1 MHSEP
6 PDSDEIARAI
16 VRVLSGDLLEREEI
30 ELRQWLDADPERR
43 QLFAEMHAIWE
54 EAGAGAPRWDTSSLA
69 RRIIAARKQ
78 ASRRS
83 PVQTRVRGVRLASV
97 RQLAVA
103 AALVAVVSTG
113 LLYTS
118 TRSPAQRAERAVAL
132 KEIVTKRGERA
143 SVQLPDGSRITV
155 GPAST
160 LRYPDR
166 IEARAVREVYLAG
179 DAYFE
184 VIHDEARPFVVRTTH
199 AVARDLGTAFLVR
212 AHDDMPHV
220 DVIVVEGLVS
230 LAAPSGGGQDS
241 LLLRPR
247 DLGRVDSAGNL
258 GVTRNVDLAPTL
270 AWTRGQLV
278 FRNAP
283 VSEVAAEIA
292 RSYDVD
298 VRIADPILR
307 DLHFSGSFG
316 PAPVADVISNFA
328 TSIGATAVQRSGGFV
343 IVHGASR

>member
-1 MHSEP
+1 MGPEQ
-6 PDSDEIARAI
+6 PDPDEVARAI
-16 VRVLSGDLLEREEI
+16 VRVLSGDLPEREEI

-43 QLFAEMHAIWE
+43 QLFAEMRGIWE
-54 EAGAGAPRWDTSSLA
+54 EAGAGTPRWDTGSLA
-69 RRIIAARKQ
+69 FRIITARKQ

-83 PVQTRVRGVRLASV
+83 PLLLRVGRIRRASV

-103 AALVAVVSTG
+103 AALVAAVSTG
-113 LLYTS
+113 LLYTT
-118 TRSPAQRAERAVAL
+118 TRPPGQRADRGMAL

-143 SVQLPDGSRITV
+143 SVQLPDGSRITL

-184 VIHDEARPFVVRTTH
+184 ITHDEARPFVVRTTH

-212 AHDDMPHV
+212 AHERMPHV

-230 LAAPSGGGQDS
+230 LAAPGGGGQDS

-247 DLGRVDSAGNL
+247 DLGRVDTAGNL
-258 GVTRNVDLAPTL
+258 GITRNVDLAPTL

-283 VSEVAAEIA
+283 VTEVAAEIA

-316 PAPVADVISNFA
+316 QAPVADVISNFA
-328 TSIGATAVQRSGGFV
+328 TSIGATAVQRNGGFV